1 MGKIV
6 FKHLQLNQGDLAPFA
21 DLVYRKVFE
30 NPTYTKLQPL
40 IIALK
45 PLTET
50 YDTALLIAKDGGKDR
65 TKAKD
70 VAKEALM
77 SHLTKLGMT
86 IELESNGD
94 EDYITETGF
103 PVREVNAKRTV
114 TYLNAP
120 INFRVKNDDLRKGVL
135 NLSWK
140 KVENANTYI
149 IEELVGEDIWKRAI
163 SSSSLS
169 AQLTNLTPNTT
180 KIYRVF
186 ALGSGNLVSD
196 YSDSVTIT
204 VNP

>member
-1 MGKIV
+1 MNSFEISKMPLFG
-6 FKHLQLNQGDLAPFA
+6 LND
-21 DLVYRKVFE
+21 
-30 NPTYTKLQPL
+30 
-40 IIALK
+40 
-45 PLTET
+45 
-50 YDTALLIAKDGGKDR
+50 
-65 TKAKD
+65 
-70 VAKEALM
+70 
-77 SHLTKLGMT
+77 
-86 IELESNGD
+86 
-94 EDYITETGF
+94 
-103 PVREVNAKRTV
+103 
-114 TYLNAP
+114 
-120 INFRVKNDDLRKGVL
+120 KNDDLRKGVL